1 MHETHFPQSARDPHP
16 RGTFN
21 QERLTW
27 TCRSKNKSDRTQPLA
42 GKVAVVTGSTSGI
55 GLGIARALAA
65 GGRRRRHQWPRQ
77 ARGRSSAFWPSS
89 SSNYPRS
96 RIVYNGANLMKGEEA
111 AGLVDQTI
119 AGFGR
124 VDILVNN
131 AGIQHVSPIE
141 DFPTEKYEA
150 IIALNL
156 SAAWYTTR
164 AAFAA
169 MKQNGFGRIINVAS
183 AHGLVASP
191 FKSAYVAAKHG
202 VVGLTKTVALE
213 GAEHNVTCNAICPGY
228 VWTPLVENQID
239 DTAKAR
245 GITREQVIRDVLLAA
260 QPNKRFAEVEEL
272 GALAVFLCGPGGRSI
287 TGHRAAGRRRL
298 DGALSSFMTRRDQS
312 STRRDCRRRL
322 RRPRG
327 RQAAGRPSTS
337 TSRWSTG
344 AIITCSS
351 RCSTKWRRRR
361 SRRPTSPVRSARSSR
376 GRANVRVMLDEVTA
390 STRAQRGRTVE
401 RRRASIRLADPRDR
415 RAAQLFRP

>member
-1 MHETHFPQSARDPHP
+1 MDMQV
-16 RGTFN
+16 
-21 QERLTW
+21 QERPELAL
-27 TCRSKNKSDRTQPLA
+27 PLA
-42 GKVAVVTGSTSGI
+42 GKAAIVTGSTSGI
-55 GLGIARALAA
+55 GLGIARALAGA
-65 GGRRRRHQWPRQ
+65 GADIVINGLGQPDDIERVVGDLEQDH
-77 ARGRSSAFWPSS
+77 PSI
-89 SSNYPRS
+89 
-96 RIVYNGANLMKGEEA
+96 RIVYNDANLMNGHDA
-111 AGLVDQTI
+111 AGLVEQTI

-141 DFPTEKYEA
+141 TFPTEKYEA

-202 VVGLTKTVALE
+202 VVGLTKTIALE

-245 GITREQVIRDVLLAA
+245 GISREQVIRDVLLAA

-287 TGHRAAGRRRL
+287 TGTAL
-298 DGALSSFMTRRDQS
+298 PVDG
-312 STRRDCRRRL
+312 
-322 RRPRG
+322 G
-327 RQAAGRPSTS
+327 
-337 TSRWSTG
+337 W
-344 AIITCSS
+344 
-351 RCSTKWRRRR
+351 
-361 SRRPTSPVRSARSSR
+361 
-376 GRANVRVMLDEVTA
+376 TA
-390 STRAQRGRTVE
+390 H
-401 RRRASIRLADPRDR
+401 
-415 RAAQLFRP
+415 